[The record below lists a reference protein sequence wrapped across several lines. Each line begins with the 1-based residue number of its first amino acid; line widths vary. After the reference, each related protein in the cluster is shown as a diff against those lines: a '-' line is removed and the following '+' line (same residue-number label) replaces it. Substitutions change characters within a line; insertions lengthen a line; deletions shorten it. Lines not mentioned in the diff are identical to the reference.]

1 MAIGARMFAADLSER
16 GIMPTSEPTHED
28 SHPRQSLLV
37 RIVIALP
44 NWGLRVLLWFLSRI
58 IYRVKVLGK
67 ENIPGK
73 GGALLV
79 SNHMSFVDVVLIS
92 AAAKRPVRFLIF
104 SDVYNL
110 PFIKPFALLMR
121 AIPIP
126 TEMRP
131 RDIVRAFRE
140 ASDAIRAGELVCVFA
155 EGHITRTGSMLPFR
169 KGMERIIRGLDAPI
183 VPVNLHGV
191 WGSIFSYERERFLW
205 KAPRRMP
212 YRVTVSFGAWL
223 PSTASAAEVRRSV
236 QALQAAAFD
245 ADRVARH
252 TLDRALVGTA
262 RRYPFRFC
270 MGDARFPE
278 VSFAGMLLKLIFV
291 TRRLRSQWK
300 DQEMVGVLMPP
311 SVGGALVNFA
321 AVLLGKVPV
330 NLNYTASTETL
341 ESCAQQCG
349 LKTVVTSKLFLEKL
363 AAMNKIEVPGRSIYL
378 EDVLVKPKSS
388 EKILALLMAIFLPY
402 TLLKRAV
409 GAQKRTTNDLATI
422 IFSSGSTGDPKG
434 VMLSHHNVLAN
445 IRQMTQVFAFT
456 SDDKL
461 MGVLPFFHAFGFTVT
476 LWLTGT
482 YGVGVVFHPSPLDAQ
497 IIGELTRKYR
507 VTFLITTPT
516 FLQAYTRR
524 IPKEDFA
531 SLRCVL
537 VGAEKLPER
546 VARAFEDQFGV
557 RPLEGYGCTECAPVV
572 AVNIFDYR
580 APGIV
585 QRGARQGTIGHPL
598 PGMSVRIVDPETGQP
613 LPPDTPGMLLV
624 RGPNVMQGYLGRPE
638 ETGTILQEGWYTTGD
653 IAAVADD
660 GFLTITDRLSR
671 FSKIGGE
678 MVPHVRVEEKLHE
691 LAETSEQVFV
701 VSSAPDEKKG
711 ERLVVLHTLSNEQ
724 LAPVLAK
731 LTNADLPPLWK
742 PRKDQFFHVD
752 ALPILGT
759 GKLDLRALKTQASSM
774 AAAAV

>member
-1 MAIGARMFAADLSER
+1 
-16 GIMPTSEPTHED
+16 MPTREPTHED
-28 SHPRQSLLV
+28 SQPRQSLLV
-37 RIVIALP
+37 RLVTALP

-58 IYRVKVLGK
+58 VYRVKLLGK
-67 ENIPGK
+67 ENIPRK

-92 AAAKRPVRFLIF
+92 AAANRPVRFLIF
-104 SDVYNL
+104 NDVYNS

-131 RDIVRAFRE
+131 RDIVRSFRI

-169 KGMERIIRGLDAPI
+169 KGMERIIHGLDAPVI
-183 VPVNLHGV
+183 PVNLHGV

-212 YRVTVSFGAWL
+212 YRVTVSFGSWL

-236 QALQAAAFD
+236 QVLQAAAFE
-245 ADRVARH
+245 ADRVESL
-252 TLDRALVGTA
+252 TLDRALVHTA
-262 RRYPFRFC
+262 RRHPFRFC

-278 VSFAGMLLKLIFV
+278 VSFVSMLIKLIFV
-291 TRRLRSQWK
+291 TRRLRPQWK

-330 NLNYTASTETL
+330 NLNYTATTETL
-341 ESCAQQCG
+341 ESCARQCG
-349 LKTVVTSKLFLEKL
+349 LQTVVTSRLFLEKL
-363 AAMNKIEVPGRSIYL
+363 AAVNKIEVPGRSIYL
-378 EDVLVKPKSS
+378 EDVLANLKTI
-388 EKILALLMAIFLPY
+388 EKIVALLVAVFLPY
-402 TLLKRAV
+402 TLMKRAV
-409 GAQKRTTNDLATI
+409 GARKRTTNDLATI

-434 VMLSHHNVLAN
+434 VMLTHHNVLAN
-445 IRQMTQVFAFT
+445 IRQMTQVFSFS
-456 SDDKL
+456 SDDKI

-507 VTFLITTPT
+507 VTFMITTPT

-524 IPKEDFA
+524 VPKEDFA

-557 RPLEGYGCTECAPVV
+557 RPLEGYGCTECSPVV

-598 PGMSVRIVDPETGQP
+598 PGMSVRIVDPETGEP

-638 ETGTILQEGWYTTGD
+638 ETRAILQEGWYTTGD

-691 LAETSEQVFV
+691 LAETTEQVFV

-711 ERLVVLHTLSNEQ
+711 ERLVVLHTFSPEQ

-731 LTNADLPPLWK
+731 LTSAELPPLWK
-742 PRKDQFFHVD
+742 PRKDQFFRVE

-774 AAAAV
+774 ARSVSA

>member
-1 MAIGARMFAADLSER
+1 ML
-16 GIMPTSEPTHED
+16 TTEPTHQD
-28 SHPRQSLLV
+28 VKPRQSMLV
-37 RIVIALP
+37 RAVIALP
-44 NWGLRVLLWFLSRI
+44 NWGLRVLLWFLSRVI
-58 IYRVKVLGK
+58 CRVIYRVKVLGK
-67 ENIPGK
+67 ENIPRE

-92 AAAKRPVRFLIF
+92 AAANRPIRFLIF
-104 SDVYNL
+104 RDVYNI

-131 RDIVRAFRE
+131 RDIDQSFRS

-169 KGMERIIRGLDAPI
+169 KGMERIIRGLDAPVI
-183 VPVNLHGV
+183 PVNLHGV

-205 KAPRRMP
+205 KMPRRMP
-212 YRVTVSFGAWL
+212 YHVTVSFGGWL
-223 PSTASAAEVRRSV
+223 SSATSAAEVRRSV
-236 QALQAAAFD
+236 QALHAAAFE
-245 ADRVARH
+245 ADRVASL
-252 TLDRALVGTA
+252 TLDRALVRTA
-262 RRYPFRFC
+262 RRYPLRFC

-278 VSFAGMLLKLIFV
+278 VSFASMLIKLIFV
-291 TRRLRSQWK
+291 TRRLRTHWK
-300 DQEMVGVLMPP
+300 DQQMVGVLMPP
-311 SVGGALVNFA
+311 SAGGALVNFA

-341 ESCAQQCG
+341 ECCAQQCG
-349 LKTVVTSKLFLEKL
+349 LQTVVTSKLFLEKL
-363 AAMNKIEVPGRSIYL
+363 AAVNKIEVPGRSIYL
-378 EDVLVKPKSS
+378 EDVLAGPKST
-388 EKILALLMAIFLPY
+388 EKLLALLVAVFLPY
-402 TLLKRAV
+402 ALLKRAV
-409 GAQKRTTNDLATI
+409 GARKRTTNDLATV
-422 IFSSGSTGDPKG
+422 IFSSGSTGEPKG
-434 VMLSHHNVLAN
+434 VMLTHHNVLAN
-445 IRQMTQVFAFT
+445 IRQMTQVFSFA

-476 LWLTGT
+476 LWLTAT

-507 VTFLITTPT
+507 VTFMITTPT

-524 IPKEDFA
+524 VPREDFA

-537 VGAEKLPER
+537 VGAEKLSER
-546 VARAFEDQFGV
+546 VARAFEEQFGV

-572 AVNIFDYR
+572 AVNIFDFR

-585 QRGARQGTIGHPL
+585 QRGARPGTIGHPL
-598 PGMSVRIVDPETGQP
+598 PGMSVRIVDPDTGQP

-624 RGPNVMQGYLGRPE
+624 RGPNVMLGYLGSPE
-638 ETGTILQEGWYTTGD
+638 KTREVLQDGWYTTGD

-678 MVPHVRVEEKLHE
+678 MVPHVMVEEKLHE
-691 LAETSEQVFV
+691 LAEMVDQVFV
-701 VSSAPDEKKG
+701 VSSAPDEKRG
-711 ERLVVLHTLSNEQ
+711 ERLVVLHTLSSEQ
-724 LAPVLAK
+724 LSPVLVK
-731 LTNADLPPLWK
+731 LASADLPPLWK
-742 PRKDQFFHVD
+742 PRKDQFFRVA
-752 ALPILGT
+752 ALPVLGT

-774 AAAAV
+774 ARSVSA